1 MYNTHMSHFI
11 PASEISKSAG
21 TWTAGEAASVVYET
35 RTAGDASFSLF
46 VPLSVPGNST
56 YRAGSCLKSVD
67 VYYKIA
73 TAAADDFATVELL
86 KITLP
91 AASGSAASGAAVSI
105 GIDAAHDTAAERKTV
120 GEHLMRVTPVSAP
133 WIDDS
138 EAYMLK
144 LTVDAAATTA
154 FTLYGARALFELRA

>member
-1 MYNTHMSHFI
+1 
-11 PASEISKSAG
+11 
-21 TWTAGEAASVVYET
+21 
-35 RTAGDASFSLF
+35 
-46 VPLSVPGNST
+46 
-56 YRAGSCLKSVD
+56 
-67 VYYKIA
+67 
-73 TAAADDFATVELL
+73 VELL

-91 AASGSAASGAAVSI
+91 AASGSAASGAAVSV